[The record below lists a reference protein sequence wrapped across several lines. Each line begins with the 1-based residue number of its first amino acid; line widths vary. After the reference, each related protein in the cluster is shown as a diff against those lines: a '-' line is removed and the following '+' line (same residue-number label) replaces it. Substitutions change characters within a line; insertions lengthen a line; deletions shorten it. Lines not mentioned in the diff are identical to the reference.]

1 MKKSRKLV
9 VSMSALVLVAAT
21 SIGVYAA
28 ENMSPAQSL
37 SELTGR
43 SVEELYEAK
52 GDQTFGVLAQ
62 ELEVADAFRTD
73 MVANKLAIIEERVA
87 QGTITREAA
96 DEMIAVILE
105 NQENCDGTGLNQGD
119 LRLGLGFGQGNG
131 MGTGERVGG
140 GRGFGSRNGSGLG
153 QGQGFGS
160 RNN

>member
-37 SELTGR
+37 SELTGI
-43 SVEELYEAK
+43 SIEELYEAK
-52 GDQTFGVLAQ
+52 GDQTFGALAQ
-62 ELEVADAFRTD
+62 ELEVEDAFRAD
-73 MVANKLAIIEERVA
+73 MVANKLAIIEERVI
-87 QGTITREAA
+87 QGTLTREVA

-119 LRLGLGFGQGNG
+119 LRLGLGLGQGNG
-131 MGTGERVGG
+131 MGNGERVGS
-140 GRGFGSRNGSGLG
+140 GRGFGSRNGLGQRQGLG
-153 QGQGFGS
+153 V
-160 RNN
+160 RCN

>member
-37 SELTGR
+37 SELTGM

-62 ELEVADAFRTD
+62 ELEVEDAFRTD